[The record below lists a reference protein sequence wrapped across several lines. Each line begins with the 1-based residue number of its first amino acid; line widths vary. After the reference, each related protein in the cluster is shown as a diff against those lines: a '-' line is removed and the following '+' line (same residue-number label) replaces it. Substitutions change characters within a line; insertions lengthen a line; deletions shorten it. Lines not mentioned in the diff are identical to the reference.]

1 MAITVADLKAYAAAL
16 ACSESDETQLR
27 SSMSRAYY
35 AAFHAAL
42 PLAERLPESVGG
54 RSMDHI
60 THHELSARLSEWKV
74 SGAEPRLARLRKTA
88 GALASAMNS
97 SRAARVKADYKLS
110 VQVELAEAIAQGQRT
125 KQILR
130 ILGQIETEMARPK
143 APVSA

>member
-1 MAITVADLKAYAAAL
+1 
-16 ACSESDETQLR
+16 
-27 SSMSRAYY
+27 MSRAYY